1 MKPLEKQEALEILR
15 DYALACV
22 GLAHA
27 FAQNKGT
34 EEAIHEAGK
43 IKSEVFAA
51 VKVLQPFIEG
61 GQIESSIEATLNQR
75 IAYILKDTS
84 KRTGEIIQAIPDA
97 NPVSVK
103 RQLKNM
109 VSSGQIRKLKHGI
122 YAECGREHNN
132 ES

>member
-15 DYALACV
+15 DYALVCV
-22 GLAHA
+22 GLAHS

-34 EEAIHEAGK
+34 EEAINEAGK
-43 IKSEVFAA
+43 IKVEVFAA
-51 VKVLQPFIEG
+51 AKVLQPFIQSG
-61 GQIESSIEATLNQR
+61 DIESILNATLNQR

-103 RQLKNM
+103 RELKNM
-109 VSSGQIRKLKHGI
+109 VSSGQIRKLKHGV
-122 YAECGREHNN
+122 YAENN
-132 ES
+132 IL